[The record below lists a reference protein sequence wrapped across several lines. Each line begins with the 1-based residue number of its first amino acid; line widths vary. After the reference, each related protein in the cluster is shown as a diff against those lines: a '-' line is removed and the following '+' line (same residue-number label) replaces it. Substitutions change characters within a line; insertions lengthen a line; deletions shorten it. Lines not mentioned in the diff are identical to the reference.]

1 MTTLRE
7 HLSQLG
13 KKGGKARAKRMTPE
27 QRAES
32 ARKAVEARW
41 AKQKAELREL
51 TAEITERSKAL
62 EAKATRRTRKAASE
76 QK

>member
-13 KKGGKARAKRMTPE
+13 AKGGKARAKKMTAKE
-27 QRAES
+27 RSES

-41 AKQKAELREL
+41 EKERKQM
-51 TAEITERSKAL
+51 AEIVDRAKDLERRAI
-62 EAKATRRTRKAASE
+62 EAARRDGR
-76 QK
+76 

>member
-7 HLSQLG
+7 HLSRLG
-13 KKGGKARAKRMTPE
+13 KKGGKARAKGMTAE

-62 EAKATRRTRKAASE
+62 EAKATRHRRKPASE